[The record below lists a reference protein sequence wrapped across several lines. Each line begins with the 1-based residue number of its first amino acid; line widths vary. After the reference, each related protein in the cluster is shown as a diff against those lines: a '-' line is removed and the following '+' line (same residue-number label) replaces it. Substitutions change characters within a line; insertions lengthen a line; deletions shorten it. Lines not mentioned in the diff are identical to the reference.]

1 MDHYLRLSD
10 CDALAGRA
18 LDQKSVCLRVRRF
31 VGSLCSRHRKGYAAL
46 PYLKP
51 LFLTLST
58 ARLMHLRQ
66 VAECIPPTL
75 RQFSMSNAFAA
86 SSVLSW
92 APGIPDLILAVLF
105 ACQNDI
111 SAAIDV
117 GLAAVLTVTM

>member
-1 MDHYLRLSD
+1 
-10 CDALAGRA
+10 
-18 LDQKSVCLRVRRF
+18 LDQKSVCLRVRCF
-31 VGSLCSRHRKGYAAL
+31 VGALCSRHRKGYATL

-51 LFLTLST
+51 PLLTRSS

-66 VAECIPPTL
+66 VAECIPLTL
-75 RQFSMSNAFAA
+75 QQFSMSNAFAA